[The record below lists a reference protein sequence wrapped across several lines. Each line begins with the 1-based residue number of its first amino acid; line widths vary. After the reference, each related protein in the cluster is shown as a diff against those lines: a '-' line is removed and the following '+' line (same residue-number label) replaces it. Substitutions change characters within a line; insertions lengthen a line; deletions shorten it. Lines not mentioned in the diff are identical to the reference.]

1 MFQMN
6 KFENV
11 FEEQHLLS
19 WIMIESKT
27 MSIWLCVSVFIVTI
41 GMGTMIIAIVKR
53 HRLAIE
59 NVIYGSIGSLK
70 RLKRKGSTPPQKKE
84 DTKEKTDSNN
94 NSDLTTATEV
104 AFFPRYS
111 VVNKSWRDDKTKKQ
125 NKETGKDVKS
135 KEEKKGADKN
145 IHKTTVS
152 KSHKANT
159 NKSSKDG
166 NNQNSSKQS
175 LYEII
180 STMKFKTQQVNTEST
195 IIPKKEGHQ
204 TSFYFQGENQ
214 STGSSKYD
222 LTLARTLSKKVLS
235 NNKKYI

>member
-6 KFENV
+6 KLETV
-11 FEEQHLLS
+11 FQEQHLLS
-19 WIMIESKT
+19 WIMTESRT

-70 RLKRKGSTPPQKKE
+70 RLKRKGSTPPKKKD
-84 DTKEKTDSNN
+84 DTKDKTDSNN

-111 VVNKSWRDDKTKKQ
+111 VVNKSWREDKTKKQ
-125 NKETGKDVKS
+125 NKEPGKDVKS
-135 KEEKKGADKN
+135 KEEKKDKE

-152 KSHKANT
+152 KSHKVNT
-159 NKSSKDG
+159 SKSSKDVT
-166 NNQNSSKQS
+166 NQNSSKQS

-180 STMKFKTQQVNTEST
+180 STMKFKTQQVNTDST

-222 LTLARTLSKKVLS
+222 LTLARTLSKKVE
-235 NNKKYI
+235 I

>member
-1 MFQMN
+1 MN

-159 NKSSKDG
+159 NKDG

-222 LTLARTLSKKVLS
+222 LTLARTLSKKVLI